1 MNVHSRGVAA
11 LVALFTILVSGIP
24 AAPQSSKPPRD
35 PVAIQRKVQRS
46 MELQRQAL
54 QGLADPPQAKKVVW
68 NAFNQLKSAYD
79 DMVMNASNART
90 PDPMLALN
98 SRKAEQALGLVQQA
112 GDALQARGENAV
124 EVARDRLQQS
134 LRITN
139 SLLATGF

>member
-1 MNVHSRGVAA
+1 MKAHSDVLVA
-11 LVALFTILVSGIP
+11 LVALSTIIASVTP
-24 AAPQSSKPPRD
+24 AAPQPSKPPRD

-54 QGLADPPQAKKVVW
+54 QGLSDPPQAEKVVW

-79 DMVMNASNART
+79 DMVMNASNIKP
-90 PDPMLALN
+90 PDPILALN

-112 GDALQARGENAV
+112 GDALQARGDNAV

-134 LRITN
+134 LRVTN